1 MAAENGGVTQTTD
14 PSNRPPGQPQ
24 MLYQDEYV
32 WLLFVSA
39 MDLMLTW
46 LVLGL
51 GGVEVNPVADAVHL
65 AWGFSG
71 MIVFKLCLVLL
82 VVLICETIGRRQ
94 PQRGRT
100 LARVAVAISAVPMVV
115 SLSQLAWS
123 VL

>member
-1 MAAENGGVTQTTD
+1 
-14 PSNRPPGQPQ
+14 

-32 WLLFVSA
+32 WLIFVSA

-46 LVLGL
+46 LVLEL
-51 GGVEVNPVADAVHL
+51 GGMEVNPIADAVHL
-65 AWGFSG
+65 TWGFAG
-71 MIVFKLCLVLL
+71 MIVFKFCLMLL

-94 PQRGRT
+94 HARGLW
-100 LARVAVAISAVPMVV
+100 LARVAVGISAVPMVV